1 MSLDSSLKINSA
13 MVKHRNVL
21 SRAERIERLSQ
32 KGKFDPAAGNPL
44 GLRKVGNRKLITAKA
59 AKKKGAA
66 EGEAAAGAA
75 APATPA
81 GK

>member
-21 SRAERIERLSQ
+21 SRAERIERLRQ
-32 KGKFDPAAGNPL
+32 KNKFDPSAGNPL
-44 GLRKVGNRKLITAKA
+44 GLQKVGNRKLITAKA

-66 EGEAAAGAA
+66 EGDAA
-75 APATPA
+75 APAS
-81 GK
+81 K